1 MLKRLETDR
10 KWFLSYGRNRKVAES
25 MQMDFGRN
33 QNYAESNFFR
43 HKPETERSHVAVMNH
58 EVVHSVIYS
67 SQNPADRPANAFTH

>member
-1 MLKRLETDR
+1 
-10 KWFLSYGRNRKVAES
+10 